1 MASEK
6 PETPVNKKPLRIGK
20 ANLIML
26 IAFGVVGLVAGALLF
41 NLVRTYVRSWSMTN
55 LPGAPI
61 GSIGGEPTLI
71 SGTAPVPTLNTSIG
85 ATTVAWDGKSRVTI
99 LVMGLDYDD
108 TAERRTPRSDSM
120 ILFSMDPIANTAG
133 MLSIPRDLWV
143 QIPGFEYARINT
155 AYYLGEAYNV
165 PPEGGPTLAVETV
178 EQVIGVPINY
188 YAVIDFDAFVKFIDT
203 LGGLDMYIREEIVV
217 DPIGPNNTVTLYPGV
232 QNLSGAVVLG
242 YARNRHTAGGD
253 EDRSRRQQ
261 EVIMAI
267 REQILQ
273 WNMLPTLAANA
284 PQLYSDLS
292 SGIRT
297 NMTLDEIVRLATL
310 AANVPTE
317 NIKQGVI
324 GVEQVLF
331 GTTPDGTQAILIP
344 IYDKIRLL
352 RDDIFATGGAAAPIA
367 IGGDTAALV
376 AAEGARIVV
385 QNGSQVP
392 DLATRTGNY
401 LIGLGMNVIGE
412 NPPDQA
418 YAATQMI
425 LYNGK
430 PYTAAY
436 LAGLM
441 NISTANIFMVYTP
454 DASADIQIIVGND
467 WANNNTVP

>member
-1 MASEK
+1 
-6 PETPVNKKPLRIGK
+6 
-20 ANLIML
+20 
-26 IAFGVVGLVAGALLF
+26 
-41 NLVRTYVRSWSMTN
+41 
-55 LPGAPI
+55 
-61 GSIGGEPTLI
+61 
-71 SGTAPVPTLNTSIG
+71 
-85 ATTVAWDGKSRVTI
+85 
-99 LVMGLDYDD
+99 
-108 TAERRTPRSDSM
+108 
-120 ILFSMDPIANTAG
+120 
-133 MLSIPRDLWV
+133 
-143 QIPGFEYARINT
+143 
-155 AYYLGEAYNV
+155 
-165 PPEGGPTLAVETV
+165 
-178 EQVIGVPINY
+178 
-188 YAVIDFDAFVKFIDT
+188 
-203 LGGLDMYIREEIVV
+203 
-217 DPIGPNNTVTLYPGV
+217 
-232 QNLSGAVVLG
+232 
-242 YARNRHTAGGD
+242 
-253 EDRSRRQQ
+253 
-261 EVIMAI
+261 MAI